1 MALVNIPRDREDP
14 NYRYKMPKLLSK
26 IEGRGNGIRTN
37 VYNMGEIARALKRP
51 PMYPTK
57 FFGCELGAMV
67 KFEEN
72 EEKALIN
79 GAHNEQDLVAIL
91 DKFIQM
97 YVLCGGCELPEIDIT
112 VKKGVLLCKCNACG
126 YSGTLDNTHK
136 AATYMARNPP
146 NATETTLGKKKKTKE
161 ERRAERHA
169 KEEEKTEKSSKD
181 KKSKDK
187 EKKKRKKGEEE
198 NDGDSFNGKNND
210 QSGDVTP
217 TNEGEESWDEEKV
230 SENEKEKKLEKAEKS
245 EKKEKKHAHGE
256 GPKLVPKESL
266 TIECQEIAE
275 VSTRLRNMVCT
286 STSPVTPDSFF
297 VELRMLQV
305 SQDFDAKCRMYVVF
319 NALFKDGVTPEGLEQ
334 KMPFVAKCCDS
345 SVRPQDLLSAF
356 ENFCFEN
363 EATSLTGYPYLLQR
377 MYNAELLEA
386 EDILEYYGR
395 EAGQD
400 AVYEKC
406 KTYAEP
412 FLKWLAEADSSD
424 EE

>member
-1 MALVNIPRDREDP
+1 MAYVNIPRDREDP

-161 ERRAERHA
+161 ERRAEKHSV
-169 KEEEKTEKSSKD
+169 KEEDKTEKASKE

-187 EKKKRKKGEEE
+187 KKKKKGEDE
-198 NDGDSFNGKNND
+198 NDADSVNGKSID
-210 QSGDVTP
+210 QSGDATP
-217 TNEGEESWDEEKV
+217 TNDGDDSWDEEKG
-230 SENEKEKKLEKAEKS
+230 SEGEKKT
-245 EKKEKKHAHGE
+245 EKKKKDKKHAHAE
-256 GPKLVPKESL
+256 GPKLVLKELL
-266 TIECQEIAE
+266 TIDCAEIAD
-275 VSTRLRNMVCT
+275 VCTRLRNMVT
-286 STSPVTPDSFF
+286 SSQAVTPDAFF
-297 VELRMLQV
+297 MELRMLQV

-319 NALFKDGVTPEGLEQ
+319 NALFKDGLTPEALEQ
-334 KMPFVAKCCDS
+334 KMAFVSKCCDS
-345 SVRPQDLLSAF
+345 SVRSTDIMSAL

-363 EATSLTGYPYLLQR
+363 ENTSMAGYPYLLQR

-386 EDILEYYGR
+386 EDILNYYATEKG
-395 EAGQD
+395 D
-400 AVYEKC
+400 AVFEKC
-406 KTYAEP
+406 KTFAEP

>member
-1 MALVNIPRDREDP
+1 MAYVNIPRDKEDP

-79 GAHNEQDLVAIL
+79 GAHTEQDLVAIL

-97 YVLCGGCELPEIDIT
+97 YVLCEGCELPEIDIM

-136 AATYMARNPP
+136 AATYMAKNPP
-146 NATETTLGKKKKTKE
+146 NATDTTLGKKKKTKE
-161 ERRAERHA
+161 ERRAEKLA
-169 KEEEKTEKSSKD
+169 KEEEKPEKSSKE

-187 EKKKRKKGEEE
+187 EKKKKKKGDEE
-198 NDGDSFNGKNND
+198 NDGDSLNGKSLD
-210 QSGDVTP
+210 QSGDATP
-217 TNEGEESWDEEKV
+217 TNDGDDSWDDEKISEGEK
-230 SENEKEKKLEKAEKS
+230 KAEKS
-245 EKKEKKHAHGE
+245 EKKKKEKKHGSSTDVS
-256 GPKLVPKESL
+256 KLVSKESL
-266 TIECQEIAE
+266 TISCPEIAD
-275 VSTRLRNMVCT
+275 VSARLRNMVA
-286 STSPVTPDSFF
+286 SSASVTPDAFF

-319 NALFKDGVTPEGLEQ
+319 NALFKDGLTPEALEQ

-345 SVRPQDLLSAF
+345 SVRASDLISAL
-356 ENFCFEN
+356 ENFCFES
-363 EATSLTGYPYLLQR
+363 EQTSMTGYPYLLQR
-377 MYNAELLEA
+377 MYNAELLEP
-386 EDILEYYGR
+386 EDILEYYAA
-395 EAGQD
+395 EKPD
-400 AVYEKC
+400 AIFEKC

-412 FLKWLAEADSSD
+412 FLKWLAEADSS
-424 EE
+424 EEE

>member
-1 MALVNIPRDREDP
+1 MAYVNIPRDREDP

-161 ERRAERHA
+161 ERRAEKLA
-169 KEEEKTEKSSKD
+169 KDDEKPEKPSKD

-187 EKKKRKKGEEE
+187 EKKKKKKGEEE
-198 NDGDSFNGKNND
+198 NDGDSLNGKSLD
-210 QSGDVTP
+210 QSGDATP
-217 TNEGEESWDEEKV
+217 TNDGDDSWDEEKG
-230 SENEKEKKLEKAEKS
+230 SEGEKKTEKTEKT
-245 EKKEKKHAHGE
+245 EKKKERKHGHADA
-256 GPKLVPKESL
+256 PKLVVKESL
-266 TIECQEIAE
+266 TINCPEIVE
-275 VSTRLRNMVCT
+275 VYTRLRNIV
-286 STSPVTPDSFF
+286 SSSSSSVTPDSFF

-319 NALFKDGVTPEGLEQ
+319 NALFKEGLTPEGLEQ
-334 KMPFVAKCCDS
+334 KMPFVSKCCDS
-345 SVRPQDLLSAF
+345 SVHAPDLISAL

-363 EATSLTGYPYLLQR
+363 EATVMAGYPYLLQR

-386 EDILEYYGR
+386 EDILEYYRNEKG
-395 EAGQD
+395 D
-400 AVYEKC
+400 AVFQKC
-406 KTYAEP
+406 KTFAEP
-412 FLKWLAEADSSD
+412 FLQWLEEADSSD

>member
-1 MALVNIPRDREDP
+1 MQYVNIPRDREDP

-79 GAHNEQDLVAIL
+79 GAHSEEDLVAIL

-97 YVLCGGCELPEIDIT
+97 YVLCGGCDLPEIDIT
-112 VKKGVLLCKCNACG
+112 VKKGVLVCKCNACG

-136 AATYMARNPP
+136 AATYMAKNPP

-161 ERRAERHA
+161 ERRAEKHA
-169 KEEEKTEKSSKD
+169 KEEDKSEKTGKE

-187 EKKKRKKGEEE
+187 DKKKKKGEEE
-198 NDGDSFNGKNND
+198 NDTDCLNSKAVD
-210 QSGDVTP
+210 HSGDATP
-217 TNEGEESWDEEKV
+217 TNAGEDSWDEEKS
-230 SENEKEKKLEKAEKS
+230 SEADKKEKK
-245 EKKEKKHAHGE
+245 KKEKKHANAE
-256 GPKLVPKESL
+256 GPKLVVKEAL
-266 TIECQEIAE
+266 TINCPEIAE
-275 VSTRLRNMVCT
+275 VAARLRNMIVT
-286 STSPVTPDSFF
+286 SSAVTPDSFF

-305 SQDFDAKCRMYVVF
+305 SQDFDAKCRMYVVLS
-319 NALFKDGVTPEGLEQ
+319 ALFKDGLSPELLEE
-334 KMPFVAKCCDS
+334 KMAFVAKCCDS
-345 SVRPQDLLSAF
+345 SVHASDLLSAL

-363 EATSLTGYPYLLQR
+363 PHTAMAGYPYMLQR
-377 MYNAELLEA
+377 LYNAELLEP
-386 EDILEYYGR
+386 EDILAYYNSPR
-395 EAGQD
+395 AD
-400 AVYEKC
+400 AATQKC
-406 KTYAEP
+406 RTFAEP

>member
-1 MALVNIPRDREDP
+1 MAYVNIPRDREDP

-146 NATETTLGKKKKTKE
+146 NATETTLGKKKKSKE
-161 ERRAERHA
+161 ERRAEKA
-169 KEEEKTEKSSKD
+169 SKEEEKPEKTSKD

-187 EKKKRKKGEEE
+187 EKKKKKRGDDE
-198 NDGDSFNGKNND
+198 NDGDSVNGKSLD
-210 QSGDVTP
+210 VSGDVTP
-217 TNEGEESWDEEKV
+217 TNDGEESCDDEKV
-230 SENEKEKKLEKAEKS
+230 SEGEKKGEKQ
-245 EKKEKKHAHGE
+245 EKKKKERKQGSSE
-256 GPKLVPKESL
+256 GPKLVPKECL
-266 TIECQEIAE
+266 TISCPEIAD
-275 VSTRLRNMVCT
+275 VAARLRHIISN
-286 STSPVTPDSFF
+286 SEGVTPEAFF

-305 SQDFDAKCRMYVVF
+305 SQDFDAKCRIYVVLS
-319 NALFKDGVTPEGLEQ
+319 ALFKDGLTPEDLEQ

-345 SVRPQDLLSAF
+345 SVRAADIISAL

-363 EATSLTGYPYLLQR
+363 EQTPMNGYPYLLQR

-386 EDILEYYGR
+386 EDILEYY
-395 EAGQD
+395 QSDKCD
-400 AVYEKC
+400 AVFEKC

-412 FLKWLAEADSSD
+412 FLQCLAEADSSD

>member
-1 MALVNIPRDREDP
+1 MAFVNIPRDRDDP

-136 AATYMARNPP
+136 AATYMCRNPP

-161 ERRAERHA
+161 ERRAERLA
-169 KEEEKTEKSSKD
+169 KEEEKPEKSSK
-181 KKSKDK
+181 
-187 EKKKRKKGEEE
+187 EKKPKEKRKKKKDDEE
-198 NDGDSFNGKNND
+198 NDGEGCVNGKSVDGDATPSND
-210 QSGDVTP
+210 GDD
-217 TNEGEESWDEEKV
+217 SWDEDKA
-230 SENEKEKKLEKAEKS
+230 SEGEKKPEKS
-245 EKKEKKHAHGE
+245 EKKERKHGQQTE

-266 TIECQEIAE
+266 TISCPEIAE
-275 VSTRLRNMVCT
+275 VSSRLRNMVV
-286 STSPVTPDSFF
+286 SSSSGVTPEAFF

-319 NALFKDGVTPEGLEQ
+319 NALFKDGLTPESLEQ

-345 SVRPQDLLSAF
+345 SVRAGDLISAF

-363 EATSLTGYPYLLQR
+363 EATSMAGYPYLLQR

-386 EDILEYYGR
+386 EDILDYYNKDT
-395 EAGQD
+395 QD
-400 AVYEKC
+400 AVSIKC
-406 KTYAEP
+406 KGYAEP